1 MPRGGSKKG
10 EHRGNAKSRA
20 GIETPNEVM
29 RGVVRMVAR
38 PKKPGRGK
46 GDRSPFKTTIEE
58 DILTSQMVHG
68 RKSARDMTPKEII
81 LDNMHAFQTAAY
93 TAKAMQEV
101 FMQTMPAGDERS
113 KIIAQLEVDEER
125 LRRIASDEAYKVMPY
140 VHARKM
146 PTASNGESLGDS
158 IVRTMLD
165 EIDRLNREHPM
176 VIEHIPQK
184 RTA

>member
-29 RGVVRMVAR
+29 RGVVRMVQR
-38 PKKPGRGK
+38 PKSASGK
-46 GDRSPFKTTIEE
+46 RNSNPIKATIEE
-58 DILTSQMVHG
+58 DILTSQVVHG
-68 RKSARDMTPKEII
+68 RRSAHDMTPKEIM
-81 LDNMHAFQTAAY
+81 LDNMHHFQTAAY
-93 TAKAMQEV
+93 TSKAMAEYA
-101 FMQTMPAGDERS
+101 MQSMPAGDERS
-113 KIIAQLEVDEER
+113 KFISQMEAEEER
-125 LRRIASDEAYKVMPY
+125 MRRLASDEAYKVAPLI
-140 VHARKM
+140 HARKV

>member
-10 EHRGNAKSRA
+10 EHRGNAKPRT
-20 GIETPNEVM
+20 GMETPNEVM
-29 RGVVRMVAR
+29 RGALRLV
-38 PKKPGRGK
+38 PKPGKPRKQGMHGK
-46 GDRSPFKTTIEE
+46 PKHSIEE
-58 DILTSQMVHG
+58 DILVSQVVHG

-81 LDNMHAFQTAAY
+81 LDNMHSFQTAAY
-93 TAKAMQEV
+93 TARAMQEWA
-101 FMQTMPAGDERS
+101 QQAMPQGDERS
-113 KIIAQLEVDEER
+113 KFIAQLELDEER

-146 PTASNGESLGDS
+146 PTASSGESLGDS

>member
-20 GIETPNEVM
+20 GLETPNEVM
-29 RGVVRMVAR
+29 RGALRLVPR
-38 PKKPGRGK
+38 PGKPRKQGMHGK
-46 GDRSPFKTTIEE
+46 PKHSIEE
-58 DILTSQMVHG
+58 DILVSQVVHG
-68 RKSARDMTPKEII
+68 RRSAQDMTPKEIV
-81 LDNMHAFQTAAY
+81 LDNMHRFQTAAY
-93 TAKAMQEV
+93 TSQAMVEYIQK
-101 FMQTMPAGDERS
+101 TMPASGERS
-113 KIIAQLEVDEER
+113 KLIAQLELDEER

>member
-29 RGVVRMVAR
+29 RGAIRLVQK
-38 PKKPGRGK
+38 PKKERMPGQSK
-46 GDRSPFKTTIEE
+46 AYKHTIEE
-58 DILTSQMVHG
+58 DILTSQAVHG
-68 RKSARDMTPKEII
+68 RKSAHDMTPKEII
-81 LDNMHAFQTAAY
+81 LDNMHSFQTAAY
-93 TAKAMQEV
+93 TAKAMQAFLQE
-101 FMQTMPAGDERS
+101 TMPKGDARS
-113 KIIAQLEVDEER
+113 KLIAQLELDEER